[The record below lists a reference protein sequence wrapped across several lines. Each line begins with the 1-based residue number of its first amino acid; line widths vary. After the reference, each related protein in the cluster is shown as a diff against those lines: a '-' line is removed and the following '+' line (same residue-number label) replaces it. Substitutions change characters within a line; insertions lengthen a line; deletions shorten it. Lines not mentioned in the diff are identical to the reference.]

1 MTQVRPHLRRKSHP
15 IYVEAL
21 QAKEEEETDRV
32 EEVEVVMITK
42 IRTIILSTVQEGEA
56 EWKITR
62 RKKLSNPKT

>member
-1 MTQVRPHLRRKSHP
+1 MRPHLRRKSKP

-42 IRTIILSTVQEGEA
+42 THTILLNTVQEGGA
-56 EWKITR
+56 GRKITR
-62 RKKLSNPKT
+62 RKKLSSLKT

>member
-1 MTQVRPHLRRKSHP
+1 MRSKSHP

-42 IRTIILSTVQEGEA
+42 SHTILLNMVQEVEA
-56 EWKITR
+56 GRKITR
-62 RKKLSNPKT
+62 RKKLSSLKT

>member
-1 MTQVRPHLRRKSHP
+1 MRPHLRRKSHP

-56 EWKITR
+56 E
-62 RKKLSNPKT
+62 